1 MTRMKRTTMFQR
13 QVTSS
18 SDKVVSGIWMPANS
32 ILHSARGYVDFESEV
47 IGVAQQ
53 MFVGAASM
61 WWLPVDDL
69 DTTGTM
75 DSVWDSQVLK
85 DSAVVSLDLD
95 TQTLRTNPEFEAG
108 EAKWAKLFDVGV
120 EVKHL
125 WRDKFMS
132 SIVRNSVGIN
142 QDPETPF
149 AYEYI
154 PVGTLNPQLPVT
166 IRNSTPGLLVVGCSA
181 PTLDA
186 TSASEA
192 IAGLAE
198 EDWGQL
204 QYIDHVMER
213 AMLNL
218 LGVQEAGAETPWEE
232 ATTLLK
238 RYLRPLVMEDNAASF
253 VPVTWNVHGEMD
265 YTIEVEGTMG
275 RRTLSLE

>member
-13 QVTSS
+13 SVTSS
-18 SDKVVSGIWMPANS
+18 TDGVVSGIWMPANS
-32 ILHSARGYVDFESEV
+32 VLHSARGYIDFESET
-47 IGVAQQ
+47 IGIAQQ

-61 WWLPVDDL
+61 WWLPYDDP
-69 DTTGTM
+69 DANEGM
-75 DSVWDSQVLK
+75 DNTWDSQVLK
-85 DSAVVSLDLD
+85 DSAVVALDLD
-95 TQTLRTNPEFEAG
+95 TVSLRTNPEFEAG

-132 SIVRNSVGIN
+132 SIVRNAVGVN

-149 AYEYI
+149 AYEFI
-154 PVGTLNPQLPVT
+154 PVGTLRPELPVA
-166 IRNSTPGLLVVGCSA
+166 IRSSTPGLLVTGVSA
-181 PTLDA
+181 PTMDS
-186 TSASEA
+186 TSATEA
-192 IAGLAE
+192 FNAPLE
-198 EDWGQL
+198 EEWGQL

-238 RYLRPLVMEDNAASF
+238 KYLRPLVMEEDAASF

-265 YTIEVEGTMG
+265 YVIEVEGRMG